1 MVRLHTRH
9 NFNSFKF
16 VEVYFILQTVVVLVY
31 SWDLKEVCTVLL
43 LDGLLCSRQWDPVGW
58 WCYWVLLYP
67 CWFSN
72 CFINCCE
79 RVLTFPTL
87 ILDLSIALFVSVCLA
102 SHMVQIFCSVRA
114 LLELIFILGGLTLS
128 SLCYSPLFLWWFS
141 SVWML
146 LYDIKITTTVFF

>member
-1 MVRLHTRH
+1 MTWEHTLLLQFSYYIWWGLFRAPG
-9 NFNSFKF
+9 SI
-16 VEVYFILQTVVVLVY
+16 FILVSVPWVLKKMCTLVVLGGVFY
-31 SWDLKEVCTVLL
+31 ICQIGSLY
-43 LDGLLCSRQWDPVGW
+43 CS
-58 WCYWVLLYP
+58 VLLYP